1 MALPS
6 DEVVSRV
13 MHFLVEKF
21 DRGRNRIVSVDE
33 LRAVCG
39 LDDEGYRN
47 VFHHFSREKIF
58 EPKADRL
65 WINEVVGEYAPR
77 LSHCTLNDLLQFSRS
92 RRHRNHMLRIF
103 SAVAA
108 RQRSERI
115 PAFTIKTLLDF
126 GQTTDE
132 GQIVRAVALPW
143 FEVMKMI
150 ENDPES
156 IYKIDP
162 FDLEEIIAGAYR
174 QAGFDEVVLTP
185 RSGDKGRDVIAIQ
198 RGIVSVRVLDQVKAY
213 KPGHLVSAKEVREMA
228 GVISVDGGATKGIIT
243 TTSDFAPRVLD
254 DDNVARL
261 IPYRLELKPRD
272 ELLPWLE
279 KIWKAENE

>member
-1 MALPS
+1 M
-6 DEVVSRV
+6 
-13 MHFLVEKF
+13 
-21 DRGRNRIVSVDE
+21 
-33 LRAVCG
+33 
-39 LDDEGYRN
+39 
-47 VFHHFSREKIF
+47 
-58 EPKADRL
+58 
-65 WINEVVGEYAPR
+65 
-77 LSHCTLNDLLQFSRS
+77 
-92 RRHRNHMLRIF
+92 
-103 SAVAA
+103 
-108 RQRSERI
+108 
-115 PAFTIKTLLDF
+115 PAIAIKTLLEF
-126 GQTTDE
+126 GQATDE
-132 GQIVRAVALPW
+132 GRIVRAVALPW

-185 RSGDKGRDVIAIQ
+185 RSGDKGRDVIAIK